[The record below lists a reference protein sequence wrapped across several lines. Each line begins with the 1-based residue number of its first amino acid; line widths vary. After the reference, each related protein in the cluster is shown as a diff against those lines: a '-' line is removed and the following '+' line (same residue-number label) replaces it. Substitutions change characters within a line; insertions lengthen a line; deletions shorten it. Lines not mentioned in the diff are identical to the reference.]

1 MNTKWLT
8 ARYAVLQI
16 AYWGAYCALSGYAA
30 VFLTGKGFSAGQT
43 GTLMALGNVLAALLQ
58 PVAAAAADRGKHVSL
73 KGLMLS
79 IGGFSTVMLLALG
92 LSGKQFLAICLGF
105 AAATVSI
112 QVIQPLLNAMGM
124 YFVGRGEHLN
134 FGLAR
139 GLGSVGYAAVSYLM
153 GVLTEVLGENVIPL
167 IAFFLCIPFLAVT
180 LSFRMGGNAGSAGAG
195 KQEPQRAESR
205 PSPENIFLFLR
216 RRGAFAVLLLGV
228 ICFFTFHFMTNT
240 YMFQMIEAVGGDSQD
255 MGLAV
260 SLAAMT
266 EIPVMALF
274 AWLVKK
280 IRVERLLRFS
290 AVMWIVRSVFFCLCT
305 SVVSIYGAQ
314 LMQMITYGLY
324 IPASVYY
331 ADQVMDPDHKVQGQ
345 ALMTMAFTVGSVFG
359 NFLGGILI
367 DRFSVHTMLC
377 FGAFCTTAGTLCF
390 FAGTRRKTIDEQETV
405 C

>member
-1 MNTKWLT
+1 
-8 ARYAVLQI
+8 
-16 AYWGAYCALSGYAA
+16 
-30 VFLTGKGFSAGQT
+30 
-43 GTLMALGNVLAALLQ
+43 
-58 PVAAAAADRGKHVSL
+58 
-73 KGLMLS
+73 
-79 IGGFSTVMLLALG
+79 
-92 LSGKQFLAICLGF
+92 
-105 AAATVSI
+105 
-112 QVIQPLLNAMGM
+112 
-124 YFVGRGEHLN
+124 
-134 FGLAR
+134 
-139 GLGSVGYAAVSYLM
+139 
-153 GVLTEVLGENVIPL
+153 
-167 IAFFLCIPFLAVT
+167 
-180 LSFRMGGNAGSAGAG
+180 
-195 KQEPQRAESR
+195 
-205 PSPENIFLFLR
+205 
-216 RRGAFAVLLLGV
+216 
-228 ICFFTFHFMTNT
+228 
-240 YMFQMIEAVGGDSQD
+240 

-367 DRFSVHTMLC
+367 DRFSVHTMLY